1 MFRLALTRRLQHQYQ
16 IWIFQF
22 KRNQPINNIIVQPV
36 QGDGNCFFRAL
47 ALIILGNEDHYLVI
61 KEAILNIA
69 LKSDKKISDDVKT
82 ILTKDNMWATEDVA
96 SLTSMVF
103 QIPIFTY
110 GSSGSIRVFTI

>member
-1 MFRLALTRRLQHQYQ
+1 M
-16 IWIFQF
+16 
-22 KRNQPINNIIVQPV
+22 
-36 QGDGNCFFRAL
+36 
-47 ALIILGNEDHYLVI
+47 IILGNEDHYLGI
-61 KEAILNIA
+61 KEAI